1 MRVTQGLRTMTLEE
15 IDLTDA
21 DFFLNGDPHQ
31 AWAIMRAQDPI
42 HWDEQRPGRGYWS
55 LTRYEDA
62 RFVYLNADTFSNE
75 HGQIL
80 TFGDEEWI
88 GNRQMMLLLDPPH
101 HTQMRLTI
109 SKRFTPRAVAPE
121 EAHVREIAAKV
132 VDAVAAK
139 GECDFVTDV
148 AARIPTAIICEM
160 MGVPRAD
167 QDMMFELGSMAI
179 GANDP
184 EYQIDGDRQKT
195 GEASQQGMFRYFVD
209 LVEQRRRD
217 PGSDLVSALV
227 HGEMAGRKLT
237 DMEVLFNCFLLIL
250 GGQETTRNTLSGGML
265 ALIENP
271 DQWERLDRANGNAT
285 LMRTTVE
292 EFLRWTSP
300 ITHVMRT
307 ATRAAEIRGRKIKAG
322 DKVVIWNSSVNRDE
336 QVFADP
342 FKFDIGRWPNEHL
355 AFGYGEHFC
364 LGAQLA
370 RLELRIMIEEVTRR
384 MRDMRLT
391 APVQRLRSNSHAGI
405 KHMPVRFTPPLPD
418 AAGA

>member
-1 MRVTQGLRTMTLEE
+1 MTLEE

-21 DFFLNGDPHQ
+21 DFFLHGDPHQ
-31 AWAIMRAQDPI
+31 AWTVMRAQDPV

-55 LTRYEDA
+55 LTRYDDA
-62 RFVYLNADTFSNE
+62 RFVYLNADTFSTE

-80 TFGDEEWI
+80 TFGDDEWI

-101 HTQMRLTI
+101 HTQMRLII

-132 VDAVAAK
+132 IDAVAEK

-195 GEASQQGMFRYFVD
+195 GEASQQGMFQYFVN

-227 HGEMAGRKLT
+227 HGEMEGRKLT

-271 DQWERLDRANGNAT
+271 AQWDRLERADSA

-307 ATRAAEIRGRKIKAG
+307 ATRDAEIRGRRIEAG
-322 DKVVIWNSSVNRDE
+322 AKVVIWNASVNRDE
-336 QVFADP
+336 QVFTDP
-342 FKFDIGRWPNEHL
+342 FRFDIGRWPNEHL

-384 MRDMRLT
+384 MRDMQLT
-391 APVQRLRSNSHAGI
+391 APVKRLRSNSHAGI
-405 KHMPVRFTPPLPD
+405 KHMPVRFSPAPAGRRKGLG
-418 AAGA
+418 AAA

>member
-1 MRVTQGLRTMTLEE
+1 MHAMTLDQ

-21 DFFLNGDPHQ
+21 DFFLHGDPHR
-31 AWAIMRAQDPI
+31 AWTIMRAQDPV
-42 HWDEQRPGRGYWS
+42 HWDEKRPGRGYWS
-55 LTRYEDA
+55 LTRYDDA
-62 RFVYLNADTFSNE
+62 RAVYLDANTFSNE

-101 HTQMRLTI
+101 HTQMRLI
-109 SKRFTPRAVAPE
+109 VSKRFTPRAVAPE
-121 EAHVREIAAKV
+121 IAHIREIAAKV
-132 VDAVAAK
+132 IDAVAPR

-160 MGVPRAD
+160 MGVPRED
-167 QDMMFELGSMAI
+167 QDLMFELGSMTI
-179 GANDP
+179 GSNDP

-195 GEASQQGMFRYFVD
+195 GEAAQQGMFQYFVK
-209 LVEQRRRD
+209 LLESRRRN
-217 PGSDLVSALV
+217 PGPDLVSALV
-227 HGEMAGRKLT
+227 HGEMAGRTLS

-250 GGQETTRNTLSGGML
+250 GGQETTRNTLSGGMM

-271 DQWERLDRANGNAT
+271 EQWERLDRSDANSP

-307 ATRAAEIRGRKIKAG
+307 ATRDAEIRGCKIKAG
-322 DKVVIWNSSVNRDE
+322 DKVVIWNASANRDE
-336 QVFADP
+336 QVFPDP

-364 LGAQLA
+364 LGSHLA
-370 RLELRIMIEEVTRR
+370 RLELRVMIEEVTRR
-384 MRDMRLT
+384 MRDMQLT
-391 APVQRLRSNSHAGI
+391 APLQRLRSNSHAGI
-405 KHMPVRFTPPLPD
+405 KHMPVRFTPSPARNGKQLG
-418 AAGA
+418 AAA

>member
-1 MRVTQGLRTMTLEE
+1 MNLDE

-21 DFFLNGDPHQ
+21 DFFLDGDPHQ
-31 AWAIMRAQDPI
+31 AWTIMRAQDPV
-42 HWDEQRPGRGYWS
+42 HWDEKRPGRGYWS
-55 LTRYEDA
+55 LTRYDDS
-62 RFVYLNADTFSNE
+62 RFVYLNATTFSNE

-80 TFGDEEWI
+80 TFGDDEWI

-101 HTQMRLTI
+101 HTQMRLII
-109 SKRFTPRAVAPE
+109 SKRFTPRAVSPE
-121 EAHVREIAAKV
+121 EAHVREIAARV
-132 VDAVAAK
+132 VDDVAER

-160 MGVPRAD
+160 MGVPRED
-167 QDMMFELGSMAI
+167 QDTMFELGSMAI

-195 GEASQQGMFRYFVD
+195 GDAAQQGMFQYFVN
-209 LVEQRRRD
+209 LLEQRRRN

-227 HGEMAGRKLT
+227 HGEMQGRKLT

-265 ALIENP
+265 ALMENP
-271 DQWERLDRANGNAT
+271 EQWDRLDGADANSPT
-285 LMRTTVE
+285 MRTTVE

-307 ATRAAEIRGRKIKAG
+307 AMRDAEIRGRQIKAG
-322 DKVVIWNSSVNRDE
+322 DKVVIWNASANRDE
-336 QVFADP
+336 EVFPEP
-342 FKFDIGRWPNEHL
+342 FKFDITRWPNEHL

-364 LGAQLA
+364 LGSHLA
-370 RLELRIMIEEVTRR
+370 RLELRVMIEEVTRR
-384 MRDMRLT
+384 MRDMQLT

-405 KHMPVRFTPPLPD
+405 KHMPVRFAPSPAHRGKTVG
-418 AAGA
+418 AAA

>member
-1 MRVTQGLRTMTLEE
+1 MTLDE

-21 DFFLNGDPHQ
+21 DFFVNGDPHQ
-31 AWAIMRAQDPI
+31 AWTIMRAEDPV
-42 HWDEQRPGRGYWS
+42 HWDERRPGRGYWS
-55 LTRYEDA
+55 LTRYDDA
-62 RFVYLNADTFSNE
+62 RFVYLNADTFSSE

-101 HTQMRLTI
+101 HTQMRLII

-121 EAHVREIAAKV
+121 EAHVREVAARV
-132 VDAVAAK
+132 IDAVAPR
-139 GECDFVTDV
+139 GQCDFVTDV

-160 MGVPRAD
+160 MGVPRQD
-167 QDMMFELGSMAI
+167 QDMLFELGSMAI

-195 GEASQQGMFRYFVD
+195 GDAAQQGMFQYFVK
-209 LVEQRRRD
+209 LVEERRRN

-237 DMEVLFNCFLLIL
+237 DLEVLFNCFLLIL

-265 ALIENP
+265 ALMENP
-271 DQWERLDRANGNAT
+271 GQWERLDRAAGDPM

-307 ATRAAEIRGRKIKAG
+307 AMHDAEIRGRKIKAG
-322 DKVVIWNSSVNRDE
+322 DKVVIWNASANRDE
-336 QVFADP
+336 AVFPDP

-364 LGAQLA
+364 LGSHLA
-370 RLELRIMIEEVTRR
+370 RLELRVMIDEVTRR
-384 MRDMRLT
+384 MRDMELT

-405 KHMPVRFTPPLPD
+405 KHMPVRFTPSPARRVG
-418 AAGA
+418 AAA

>member
-1 MRVTQGLRTMTLEE
+1 MTLDQ

-21 DFFLNGDPHQ
+21 DFFLTGDPHQ
-31 AWAIMRAQDPI
+31 AWTIMRAQDPV
-42 HWDEQRPGRGYWS
+42 HWDEKRPGRGYWS
-55 LTRYEDA
+55 LTRYNEA
-62 RFVYLNADTFSNE
+62 RAVYLDAETFSNE

-88 GNRQMMLLLDPPH
+88 GNRQMMLLLDPPR
-101 HTQMRLTI
+101 HTRMRLII

-121 EAHVREIAAKV
+121 EAHVREIATQV
-132 VDAVAAK
+132 IDAVAEK

-148 AARIPTAIICEM
+148 AARVPTAIICEM
-160 MGVPRAD
+160 MGVPRQD

-179 GANDP
+179 GSNDP
-184 EYQIDGDRQKT
+184 EYQVDGDRQRT
-195 GEASQQGMFRYFVD
+195 GEAAQQGVFAYFVK
-209 LVEQRRRD
+209 LVEERRRN
-217 PGSDLVSALV
+217 PGTDLVSALV
-227 HGEMAGRKLT
+227 HGWMDGRNLT

-271 DQWERLDRANGNAT
+271 DQWERLDRAKGDPA

-307 ATRAAEIRGRKIKAG
+307 AMHDTEISGRRIRAG
-322 DKVVIWNSSVNRDE
+322 DKVVIWNASANRDE
-336 QVFADP
+336 QVFPDP

-370 RLELRIMIEEVTRR
+370 RLELRVMIGEVTRR
-384 MRDMRLT
+384 MREMQLS
-391 APVQRLRSNSHAGI
+391 APVKRLRSNSHAGI
-405 KHMPVRFTPPLPD
+405 KHMPVRFTPLPT
-418 AAGA
+418 

>member
-1 MRVTQGLRTMTLEE
+1 MHTMTIEE

-21 DFFLNGDPHQ
+21 DFFVSGDPHR
-31 AWAIMRAQDPI
+31 AWTVMRAEDPV
-42 HWDEQRPGRGYWS
+42 HWDERRPGRGYWS
-55 LTRYEDA
+55 LTRYDDA
-62 RFVYLNADTFSNE
+62 RFVYLNATTFSNE

-80 TFGDEEWI
+80 TFGDDDWI

-101 HTQMRLTI
+101 HTQMRLI
-109 SKRFTPRAVAPE
+109 VSKRFTPRAVAPE

-132 VDAVAAK
+132 IDAVASR

-160 MGVPRAD
+160 MGVPRED
-167 QDMMFELGSMAI
+167 HDMMFELGSMAI
-179 GANDP
+179 GSNDP

-195 GEASQQGMFRYFVD
+195 GDAAQQGMFRYFVN
-209 LVEQRRRD
+209 LVEERKRAA
-217 PGSDLVSALV
+217 GADLVSALV
-227 HGEMAGRKLT
+227 HGDMAGRKLS

-271 DQWERLDRANGNAT
+271 EQWERLDRANGNPA

-307 ATRAAEIRGRKIKAG
+307 AMTDAEIRGHKIKAG
-322 DKVVIWNSSVNRDE
+322 DKVVIWNASANRDE

-364 LGAQLA
+364 LGSHLA

-384 MRDMRLT
+384 MRDMQLT

-405 KHMPVRFTPPLPD
+405 KHMPVRFTPSPAPQGKDL
-418 AAGA
+418 GAVA

>member
-1 MRVTQGLRTMTLEE
+1 MTLEE

-21 DFFLNGDPHQ
+21 DFFLHGDPHQ
-31 AWAIMRAQDPI
+31 AWTIMRAQDPV

-55 LTRYEDA
+55 LTRYDDA
-62 RFVYLNADTFSNE
+62 RFVYLNAETFSNE

-80 TFGDEEWI
+80 TFGDDEWI

-101 HTQMRLTI
+101 HTQMRLII

-121 EAHVREIAAKV
+121 EAHVREIAARV
-132 VDAVAAK
+132 IDAVAEK
-139 GECDFVTDV
+139 GACDFVTDV

-167 QDMMFELGSMAI
+167 QDLMFELGSMAI

-184 EYQIDGDRQKT
+184 EYQIDGDRHKT
-195 GEASQQGMFRYFVD
+195 GEASQQGMFQYFVN

-217 PGSDLVSALV
+217 SGSDLVSALV
-227 HGEMAGRKLT
+227 HGEMEGRKLT

-250 GGQETTRNTLSGGML
+250 GGQETTRNTLSGGMM

-271 DQWERLDRANGNAT
+271 EQWDRLDRPDSA

-307 ATRAAEIRGRKIKAG
+307 ATRDAEIRGRKIKAG
-322 DKVVIWNSSVNRDE
+322 DKVVIWNASVNRDE
-336 QVFADP
+336 QVFPNP

-384 MRDMRLT
+384 MRDMQLT

-405 KHMPVRFTPPLPD
+405 KHMPVRFTPSPALRGKD
-418 AAGA
+418 LGAAA

>member
-1 MRVTQGLRTMTLEE
+1 MTLEE

-31 AWAIMRAQDPI
+31 AWTVMRAQDPV

-55 LTRYEDA
+55 LTRYDDA

-101 HTQMRLTI
+101 HTQMRLII

-132 VDAVAAK
+132 IDAVAAK

-184 EYQIDGDRQKT
+184 EYQIEGDRQKT
-195 GEASQQGMFRYFVD
+195 GEAAQQGMFHYFVN

-227 HGEMAGRKLT
+227 HGEMAGRKLS

-250 GGQETTRNTLSGGML
+250 GGQETTRNTLSGGMM

-271 DQWERLDRANGNAT
+271 AQWDRLDRADSA

-307 ATRAAEIRGRKIKAG
+307 ATRDAEIRGRKVKAG
-322 DKVVIWNSSVNRDE
+322 DKVVIWNASVNRDE

-342 FKFDIGRWPNEHL
+342 FKFDVGRWPNEHL

-384 MRDMRLT
+384 MRDMQLT

-405 KHMPVRFTPPLPD
+405 KHMPVRFTPSPAQRGKDLG
-418 AAGA
+418 AAA

>member
-1 MRVTQGLRTMTLEE
+1 MTLEE

-21 DFFLNGDPHQ
+21 DFFLHGDPHQ
-31 AWAIMRAQDPI
+31 AWTVMRAQDPV

-55 LTRYEDA
+55 LTRYDDA
-62 RFVYLNADTFSNE
+62 RFVYLNADTFSTE

-80 TFGDEEWI
+80 TFGDDEWI

-101 HTQMRLTI
+101 HTQMRLII

-132 VDAVAAK
+132 IDAVAEK

-195 GEASQQGMFRYFVD
+195 GEASQQGMFQYFVN

-227 HGEMAGRKLT
+227 HGEMEGRKLT

-271 DQWERLDRANGNAT
+271 AQWDRLERADSA

-307 ATRAAEIRGRKIKAG
+307 ATRDAEIRGRRIEAG
-322 DKVVIWNSSVNRDE
+322 AKVVIWNASVNRDE
-336 QVFADP
+336 QVFTDP
-342 FKFDIGRWPNEHL
+342 FRFDIGRWPNEHL

-384 MRDMRLT
+384 MRDMQLT
-391 APVQRLRSNSHAGI
+391 APVKRLRSNSHAGI
-405 KHMPVRFTPPLPD
+405 KHMPVRFTPAPAGRRKGLG
-418 AAGA
+418 AAA

>member
-1 MRVTQGLRTMTLEE
+1 MTLEE

-21 DFFLNGDPHQ
+21 DFFLHGDPHQ
-31 AWAIMRAQDPI
+31 AWTIMRAEDPI
-42 HWDEQRPGRGYWS
+42 HWDEKRPGRGYWS

-62 RFVYLNADTFSNE
+62 RQVYLRADVFSNE

-80 TFGDEEWI
+80 TFGDDEWI

-101 HTQMRLTI
+101 HTPMRLI
-109 SKRFTPRAVAPE
+109 VSKRFTPRAVARE
-121 EAHVREIAAKV
+121 EAHVREVAARV
-132 VDAVAAK
+132 IDAVAER

-167 QDMMFELGSMAI
+167 QDLMFELGSMAI

-195 GEASQQGMFRYFVD
+195 GEAAQQGMFQYFVN
-209 LVEQRRRD
+209 LVQERRRN
-217 PGSDLVSALV
+217 PGPDLVSALV
-227 HGEMAGRKLT
+227 HGEMVGRQLT

-250 GGQETTRNTLSGGML
+250 GGQETTRNTLSGGMM

-271 DQWERLDRANGNAT
+271 GQWERLDRAHGDPA

-307 ATRAAEIRGRKIKAG
+307 AMRDTEIRGHRIKAG
-322 DKVVIWNSSVNRDE
+322 DKVVLWNASANRDE
-336 QVFADP
+336 QIFPDP

-364 LGAQLA
+364 LGSHLA

-384 MRDMRLT
+384 MRDMELS

-405 KHMPVRFTPPLPD
+405 KHMPVRFTPAPGRSGKN
-418 AAGA
+418 AAA

>member
-1 MRVTQGLRTMTLEE
+1 
-15 IDLTDA
+15 
-21 DFFLNGDPHQ
+21 
-31 AWAIMRAQDPI
+31 MRAQDPV

-55 LTRYEDA
+55 LTRYDDA

-101 HTQMRLTI
+101 HTQMRLII
-109 SKRFTPRAVAPE
+109 SKRFTPHAVAPE

-132 VDAVAAK
+132 IDAVAAK

-184 EYQIDGDRQKT
+184 EYQIEGDRQKT
-195 GEASQQGMFRYFVD
+195 GEAAQQGMFHYFVN

-227 HGEMAGRKLT
+227 HGEMAGRKLS

-250 GGQETTRNTLSGGML
+250 GGQETTRNTLSGGMM

-271 DQWERLDRANGNAT
+271 AQWDRLDRADSA

-307 ATRAAEIRGRKIKAG
+307 ATRDAEIRGRKVKAG
-322 DKVVIWNSSVNRDE
+322 DKVVIWNASVNRDE

-342 FKFDIGRWPNEHL
+342 FKFDVGRWPNEHL

-384 MRDMRLT
+384 MRDMQLT

-405 KHMPVRFTPPLPD
+405 KHMPVRFTPSPAQRGKDLG
-418 AAGA
+418 AAA

>member
-1 MRVTQGLRTMTLEE
+1 MHAMKLEE

-31 AWAIMRAQDPI
+31 AWTIMRAQDPL
-42 HWDEQRPGRGYWS
+42 HWDEKRPGRGYWS
-55 LTRYEDA
+55 LTRYDDA
-62 RFVYLNADTFSNE
+62 RTVYLDANTFSNE

-101 HTQMRLTI
+101 HTRMRLII

-121 EAHVREIAAKV
+121 IDHIREIAAKV
-132 VDAVAAK
+132 VDAVAPR

-167 QDMMFELGSMAI
+167 QDLMFELGSMAI

-184 EYQIDGDRQKT
+184 EYQIEGDRQKT
-195 GEASQQGMFRYFVD
+195 GEAAQQGMFQYFVK
-209 LVEQRRRD
+209 LLEERRRN

-227 HGEMAGRKLT
+227 DGEMGGRKLS

-250 GGQETTRNTLSGGML
+250 GGQETTRNTLSGGMM

-271 DQWERLDRANGNAT
+271 GQWERLDGADANSP

-307 ATRAAEIRGRKIKAG
+307 AMRDAEIRGRRIKAG
-322 DKVVIWNSSVNRDE
+322 DKVVIWNASANRDE
-336 QVFADP
+336 QVFPDP
-342 FKFDIGRWPNEHL
+342 FKFDIERWPNEHL

-364 LGAQLA
+364 LGSHLA
-370 RLELRIMIEEVTRR
+370 RLELRVMIEEVTRR
-384 MRDMRLT
+384 MRDMQLI

-405 KHMPVRFTPPLPD
+405 KHMPVRFTPSPVRGGKKLS
-418 AAGA
+418 AAA

>member
-1 MRVTQGLRTMTLEE
+1 MKLEE

-21 DFFLNGDPHQ
+21 DFFLNGDPHE
-31 AWAIMRAQDPI
+31 AWTVMRAQDPV

-55 LTRYEDA
+55 LTRYDDA
-62 RFVYLNADTFSNE
+62 RFVYLNATTFSVE

-80 TFGDEEWI
+80 TFNDEDWL
-88 GNRQMMLLLDPPH
+88 GNRKMMLLLDPPR
-101 HTQMRLTI
+101 HTQMRLII
-109 SKRFTPRAVAPE
+109 SKRFTPRAVVPE

-132 VDAVAAK
+132 VDAVIEK

-160 MGVPRAD
+160 MGVPRAEH
-167 QDMMFELGSMAI
+167 DMMFELGTMAI

-195 GEASQQGMFRYFVD
+195 GEAAQEGMFRYFVKM
-209 LVEQRRRD
+209 LEERKRD
-217 PGSDLVSALV
+217 PGPDLISALA
-227 HGEMAGRKLT
+227 HGAIAGEKLT
-237 DMEVLFNCFLLIL
+237 DLEVLFNSFLLIL

-265 ALIENP
+265 ALMENP
-271 DQWERLDRANGNAT
+271 EQWELVDRAGPA

-307 ATRAAEIRGRKIKAG
+307 ATRDAEIRGRKIKAG
-322 DKVVIWNSSVNRDE
+322 DKVVIWNASANRDE
-336 QVFADP
+336 QVFPDP
-342 FKFDIGRWPNEHL
+342 FKFDVRRWPNEHV

-370 RLELRIMIEEVTRR
+370 RLELRVMIEEVTRR
-384 MRDMRLT
+384 MRDMEL
-391 APVQRLRSNSHAGI
+391 AGPVQKLRSNSHAGI
-405 KHMPVRFTPPLPD
+405 KHMPVRF
-418 AAGA
+418 GGEKIESRK

>member
-1 MRVTQGLRTMTLEE
+1 MTLDQ

-21 DFFLNGDPHQ
+21 DFFLTGDPHQ
-31 AWAIMRAQDPI
+31 AWTIMRAQDPV
-42 HWDEQRPGRGYWS
+42 HWDERRPGRGYWS
-55 LTRYEDA
+55 LTRYNEA
-62 RFVYLNADTFSNE
+62 RAVYLDAETFSNE

-88 GNRQMMLLLDPPH
+88 GNRQMMLLLDPPQ
-101 HTQMRLTI
+101 HTRMRLII

-121 EAHVREIAAKV
+121 EAHVREIAAQV
-132 VDAVAAK
+132 IDAVAAK

-160 MGVPRAD
+160 MGVPRQD
-167 QDMMFELGSMAI
+167 QDMMFEFGSMAI

-184 EYQIDGDRQKT
+184 EYQVDGDRRKT
-195 GEASQQGMFRYFVD
+195 GDAAQQGVFAYFVK
-209 LVEQRRRD
+209 LVEERRRN
-217 PGSDLVSALV
+217 PGTDLVSALV
-227 HGEMAGRKLT
+227 HGRMDGRNLT
-237 DMEVLFNCFLLIL
+237 DMEVLFNSFLLIL

-271 DQWERLDRANGNAT
+271 EQWERLDRAKGDPA

-307 ATRAAEIRGRKIKAG
+307 AMRDTEISGRRIRAG
-322 DKVVIWNSSVNRDE
+322 DKVVIWNASANRDE

-370 RLELRIMIEEVTRR
+370 RLELRVIIGEVTRR
-384 MRDMRLT
+384 MRDMRLS

-405 KHMPVRFTPPLPD
+405 KHMPVRFTPLP
-418 AAGA
+418 A

>member
-1 MRVTQGLRTMTLEE
+1 MKLEE

-21 DFFLNGDPHQ
+21 DFFLDGDPHQ
-31 AWAIMRAQDPI
+31 AWTVMRAQDPV

-55 LTRYEDA
+55 LTRYDDA
-62 RFVYLNADTFSNE
+62 RFVYLHANTFSNE

-80 TFGDEEWI
+80 TFNDEDWA
-88 GNRQMMLLLDPPH
+88 GNRRMMLLLDPPR
-101 HTQMRLTI
+101 HTQMRLVI
-109 SKRFTPRAVAPE
+109 SKRFTPRAVMPE

-132 VDAVAAK
+132 VDAVAPR

-167 QDMMFELGSMAI
+167 HDMMFELGTMAI

-195 GEASQQGMFRYFVD
+195 GEAAQQGMFQYFVRLLEERKHNPGPD
-209 LVEQRRRD
+209 LI
-217 PGSDLVSALV
+217 SALA
-227 HGEMAGRKLT
+227 HGEIVGEKLT
-237 DMEVLFNCFLLIL
+237 DLEVLFNAFLLIL

-265 ALIENP
+265 ALMENP
-271 DQWERLDRANGNAT
+271 DQWERVDHADNM

-307 ATRAAEIRGRKIKAG
+307 ATRDSEIKGHKIKAG
-322 DKVVIWNSSVNRDE
+322 DKVVIWNASANRDE
-336 QVFADP
+336 AVFQQP
-342 FKFDIGRWPNEHL
+342 FKFDVGRWPNEHI

-364 LGAQLA
+364 LGSHLA
-370 RLELRIMIEEVTRR
+370 RLELRVMIEEVTRR
-384 MRDMRLT
+384 MRDMEL
-391 APVQRLRSNSHAGI
+391 AGPVQRLRSNSHAGI
-405 KHMPVRFTPPLPD
+405 KHMPVRFK
-418 AAGA
+418 GEKIEKRK

>member
-1 MRVTQGLRTMTLEE
+1 
-15 IDLTDA
+15 
-21 DFFLNGDPHQ
+21 
-31 AWAIMRAQDPI
+31 
-42 HWDEQRPGRGYWS
+42 
-55 LTRYEDA
+55 
-62 RFVYLNADTFSNE
+62 
-75 HGQIL
+75 
-80 TFGDEEWI
+80 
-88 GNRQMMLLLDPPH
+88 
-101 HTQMRLTI
+101 
-109 SKRFTPRAVAPE
+109 
-121 EAHVREIAAKV
+121 
-132 VDAVAAK
+132 
-139 GECDFVTDV
+139 
-148 AARIPTAIICEM
+148 M

-184 EYQIDGDRQKT
+184 EYQIEGDRQKT
-195 GEASQQGMFRYFVD
+195 GEAAQQGMFHYFVN

-227 HGEMAGRKLT
+227 HGEMAGRKLS

-250 GGQETTRNTLSGGML
+250 GGQETTRNTLSGGMM

-271 DQWERLDRANGNAT
+271 AQWDRLDRADSA

-307 ATRAAEIRGRKIKAG
+307 ATRDAEIRGRKVKAG
-322 DKVVIWNSSVNRDE
+322 DKVVIWNASVNRDE

-342 FKFDIGRWPNEHL
+342 FKFDVGRWPNEHL

-384 MRDMRLT
+384 MRDMQLT

-405 KHMPVRFTPPLPD
+405 KHMPVRFTPSPAQRGKDLG
-418 AAGA
+418 AAA

>member
-1 MRVTQGLRTMTLEE
+1 MKLEE

-31 AWAIMRAQDPI
+31 AWTVMRAQAPV

-55 LTRYEDA
+55 LTRYDDA
-62 RFVYLNADTFSNE
+62 RLVYLNATTFSVE

-80 TFGDEEWI
+80 TFNDEDWL
-88 GNRQMMLLLDPPH
+88 GNRKMMLLLDPPR
-101 HTQMRLTI
+101 HTQMRLII
-109 SKRFTPRAVAPE
+109 SKRFTPRAVVPE

-132 VDAVAAK
+132 VDAVIEK

-160 MGVPRAD
+160 MGVPRAEH
-167 QDMMFELGSMAI
+167 DMMFELGTMAI

-195 GEASQQGMFRYFVD
+195 GEAAQEGMFRYFVTMLEERKRNPGPD
-209 LVEQRRRD
+209 LI
-217 PGSDLVSALV
+217 SALA
-227 HGEMAGRKLT
+227 HGEIAGEKLT
-237 DMEVLFNCFLLIL
+237 DLEVLFNSFLLIL

-265 ALIENP
+265 ALMENP
-271 DQWERLDRANGNAT
+271 EQWELVDRAGPA

-307 ATRAAEIRGRKIKAG
+307 ATRDAEIRGRKIKAG
-322 DKVVIWNSSVNRDE
+322 DKVVIWNASANRDE
-336 QVFADP
+336 QVFPDP
-342 FKFDIGRWPNEHL
+342 FKFDVRRWPNEHV

-370 RLELRIMIEEVTRR
+370 RLELRVMIEEVTRR
-384 MRDMRLT
+384 MRDMEL
-391 APVQRLRSNSHAGI
+391 AGPVQKLRSNSHAGI
-405 KHMPVRFTPPLPD
+405 KHMPVRF
-418 AAGA
+418 GGEKIENRK

>member
-1 MRVTQGLRTMTLEE
+1 MTLEE
-15 IDLTDA
+15 IDLTNA
-21 DFFLNGDPHQ
+21 DFFLTGDPHE
-31 AWAIMRAQDPI
+31 AWTVMRAQDPV
-42 HWDEQRPGRGYWS
+42 HWDEKRPGRGYWS
-55 LTRYEDA
+55 LTRYNEA
-62 RFVYLNADTFSNE
+62 RAVYLDAETFSNE

-80 TFGDEEWI
+80 TFGDDEWI
-88 GNRQMMLLLDPPH
+88 GNRQMMLLLDPPQ
-101 HTQMRLTI
+101 HTRMRLII

-121 EAHVREIAAKV
+121 EAHIREIAAKV
-132 VDAVAAK
+132 IDAVAEK

-160 MGVPRAD
+160 MGVPRQD

-179 GANDP
+179 GSNDP
-184 EYQIDGDRQKT
+184 EYQVDGDRQRT
-195 GEASQQGMFRYFVD
+195 GEMAQEGVFAYFVK
-209 LVEQRRRD
+209 LLEERRRN
-217 PGSDLVSALV
+217 PGTDLVSALV
-227 HGEMAGRKLT
+227 HGQMDGRNLT

-271 DQWERLDRANGNAT
+271 DQWERLDRANGDPA

-307 ATRAAEIRGRKIKAG
+307 AMRDAEIGGRRIRAG
-322 DKVVIWNSSVNRDE
+322 DKVVIWNASANRDE
-336 QVFADP
+336 QVFPDP
-342 FKFDIGRWPNEHL
+342 FRFDIGRWPNEHL

-364 LGAQLA
+364 LGAHLA
-370 RLELRIMIEEVTRR
+370 RLELRVMIGEVTRR

-391 APVQRLRSNSHAGI
+391 APIQRLRSNSHAGI
-405 KHMPVRFTPPLPD
+405 KHMPVRFTPRP
-418 AAGA
+418 A

>member
-1 MRVTQGLRTMTLEE
+1 MNLEDF
-15 IDLTDA
+15 DLTDA
-21 DFFLNGDPHQ
+21 DFFLHGDPHQ
-31 AWAIMRAQDPI
+31 AWTMMRAQDPV
-42 HWDEQRPGRGYWS
+42 HWDERRPGRGYWS
-55 LTRYEDA
+55 LTRYDDA
-62 RFVYLNADTFSNE
+62 RFVYLNAESFSNE

-88 GNRQMMLLLDPPH
+88 GNRQMMLLLDPPD
-101 HTQMRLTI
+101 HTRMRLII
-109 SKRFTPRAVAPE
+109 SKRFTPRAVMPE

-132 VDAVAAK
+132 VDAVAPK

-167 QDMMFELGSMAI
+167 HDMMFELGSMAI

-195 GEASQQGMFRYFVD
+195 GDAAQQGMFQYFVN
-209 LVEQRRRD
+209 LVERRRRE

-227 HGEMAGRKLT
+227 HGQMAGRNLT
-237 DMEVLFNCFLLIL
+237 DIEVLFNCFLLIL

-271 DQWERLDRANGNAT
+271 EQWDRLDRADST

-307 ATRAAEIRGRKIKAG
+307 ATRDVEVRGRRIKKG
-322 DKVVIWNSSVNRDE
+322 DKVVIWNASVNRDE
-336 QVFADP
+336 QVFPDP

-364 LGAQLA
+364 LGSHLA
-370 RLELRIMIEEVTRR
+370 RLELRIMFEEVTRR

-391 APVQRLRSNSHAGI
+391 APVARLRSNSHAGI
-405 KHMPVRFTPPLPD
+405 KHMPVRFTPAP
-418 AAGA
+418 AAGGRSSIAAA

>member
-1 MRVTQGLRTMTLEE
+1 MTLEE
-15 IDLTDA
+15 IDLTNA
-21 DFFLNGDPHQ
+21 DFFVHGDPHQ
-31 AWAIMRAQDPI
+31 AWTIMRAQDPV
-42 HWDEQRPGRGYWS
+42 HWDEKRPGRGYWS
-55 LTRYEDA
+55 LTRYDES
-62 RFVYLNADTFSNE
+62 RLVYLNADTFSNE

-80 TFGDEEWI
+80 TFGDDEWI
-88 GNRQMMLLLDPPH
+88 GNRQMMLLLDPPL
-101 HTQMRLTI
+101 HTQMRLI
-109 SKRFTPRAVAPE
+109 VSKRFTPRAVTPE
-121 EAHVREIAAKV
+121 QAHIREVAAQV
-132 VDAVAAK
+132 VDAVAPK

-160 MGVPRAD
+160 MGVPRED
-167 QDMMFELGSMAI
+167 HDMMFELGSMVI
-179 GANDP
+179 GSNDP

-195 GEASQQGMFRYFVD
+195 GDAAQQGMFRYFVN
-209 LVEQRRRD
+209 LLEQRRRN
-217 PGSDLVSALV
+217 PGSDLVSALA
-227 HGEMAGRKLT
+227 HGGMAGRGLS

-271 DQWERLDRANGNAT
+271 GQWERLDGAGADSP

-307 ATRAAEIRGRKIKAG
+307 AARDVEIRGHRIRAG
-322 DKVVIWNSSVNRDE
+322 DKVVIWNASANRDE
-336 QVFADP
+336 HVFPDP
-342 FKFDIGRWPNEHL
+342 FRFDIARWPNEHL

-364 LGAQLA
+364 LGSHLA
-370 RLELRIMIEEVTRR
+370 RLELRVMIEEVTRR

-405 KHMPVRFTPPLPD
+405 KHMPVRFTPSPARSGQSSG
-418 AAGA
+418 AAA

>member
-1 MRVTQGLRTMTLEE
+1 MRLDE

-21 DFFLNGDPHQ
+21 DFFVNGDPHQ
-31 AWAIMRAQDPI
+31 AWTIMRAEDPV
-42 HWDEQRPGRGYWS
+42 HWDERRPGRGYWS
-55 LTRYEDA
+55 LTRYDDA
-62 RFVYLNADTFSNE
+62 RFVYLNATTFSNE

-101 HTQMRLTI
+101 HTQMRLII

-121 EAHVREIAAKV
+121 EAHVREIAARV
-132 VDAVAAK
+132 IDAVAPR

-160 MGVPRAD
+160 MGVPRDD

-184 EYQIDGDRQKT
+184 EYQIEGDRQKT
-195 GEASQQGMFRYFVD
+195 GEAAQQGMFQYFVN
-209 LVEQRRRD
+209 LVEERRRN
-217 PGSDLVSALV
+217 PGPDLVSALV

-265 ALIENP
+265 TLMENP
-271 DQWERLDRANGNAT
+271 EQWQRLDRAAGNSM

-307 ATRAAEIRGRKIKAG
+307 AMRDAEIRGRKIKAG
-322 DKVVIWNSSVNRDE
+322 DKVVIWNASANRDE
-336 QVFADP
+336 DVFPDP

-364 LGAQLA
+364 LGSHLA
-370 RLELRIMIEEVTRR
+370 RLELRVMIEEVTRR
-384 MRDMRLT
+384 MRDMKLT

-405 KHMPVRFTPPLPD
+405 KHMPVRFTPSPARRVG
-418 AAGA
+418 AAA